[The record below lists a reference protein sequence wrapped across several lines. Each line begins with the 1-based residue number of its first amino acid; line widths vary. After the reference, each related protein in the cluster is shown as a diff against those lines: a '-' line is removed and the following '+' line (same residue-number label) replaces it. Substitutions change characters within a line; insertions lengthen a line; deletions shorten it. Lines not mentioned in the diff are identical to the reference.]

1 MLRTPER
8 SNREDERNR
17 RQVDWKFW
25 VPIASALVGGASL
38 IAGTFVSSTC
48 TKYGP
53 GENGCTEYGFDLLG
67 RGITVAGLILL
78 VAGLY
83 VIFAPHISWP
93 LAPGNRSRRSADAG
107 RSCGRTFKGR
117 FLAGVRGCNPY
128 YHVRN

>member
-8 SNREDERNR
+8 SDSEGERNR

-53 GENGCTEYGFDLLG
+53 GENGCIEYGFDLLG

-78 VAGLY
+78 VAWLY
-83 VIFAPHISWP
+83 VLFAPHHSWP
-93 LAPGNRSRRSADAG
+93 VVPPETQLRERAR
-107 RSCGRTFKGR
+107 
-117 FLAGVRGCNPY
+117 
-128 YHVRN
+128 

>member
-1 MLRTPER
+1 MVRTPER
-8 SNREDERNR
+8 SDSEGERNR

-48 TKYGP
+48 TTYGP
-53 GENGCTEYGFDLLG
+53 GENGCIEYGFDVLG

-83 VIFAPHISWP
+83 GIFAPHIDWP
-93 LAPGNRSRRSADAG
+93 LVPR
-107 RSCGRTFKGR
+107 K
-117 FLAGVRGCNPY
+117 P
-128 YHVRN
+128 

>member
-8 SNREDERNR
+8 SDREGERNR
-17 RQVDWKFW
+17 RQVDWKVW

-53 GENGCTEYGFDLLG
+53 GENGCIEYGFDLLG

-78 VAGLY
+78 VAGLS
-83 VIFAPHISWP
+83 VIFAPPIGWAVVP
-93 LAPGNRSRRSADAG
+93 RKPEARERA
-107 RSCGRTFKGR
+107 CGS
-117 FLAGVRGCNPY
+117 LVRGDPPRTVVY
-128 YHVRN
+128 LVSV

>member
-53 GENGCTEYGFDLLG
+53 GENGCIEYGFDLLG

-83 VIFAPHISWP
+83 VIFAPHIGWP
-93 LAPGNRSRRSADAG
+93 LVPR
-107 RSCGRTFKGR
+107 K
-117 FLAGVRGCNPY
+117 P
-128 YHVRN
+128 

>member
-8 SNREDERNR
+8 SDSEGERNR

-53 GENGCTEYGFDLLG
+53 GENGCIEYGFDLLG
-67 RGITVAGLILL
+67 RGITVAGLSPFFGGRHVILPPPLRRAL
-78 VAGLY
+78 VPPEPLSREGLRAALSPAG
-83 VIFAPHISWP
+83 PP
-93 LAPGNRSRRSADAG
+93 MR
-107 RSCGRTFKGR
+107 
-117 FLAGVRGCNPY
+117 RGCLVFSP
-128 YHVRN
+128 RRC

>member
-8 SNREDERNR
+8 SDREGERNR

-53 GENGCTEYGFDLLG
+53 GENGCIEYGFDLLG

-78 VAGLY
+78 FSGLY
-83 VIFAPHISWP
+83 VIFAPHIGWP
-93 LAPGNRSRRSADAG
+93 LVPPEPQSPKRACGAPVARGPPR
-107 RSCGRTFKGR
+107 
-117 FLAGVRGCNPY
+117 AGVCLILWA
-128 YHVRN
+128 VRLLL

>member
-8 SNREDERNR
+8 SDREGERNR

-53 GENGCTEYGFDLLG
+53 GENGCIEYGFDLLG
-67 RGITVAGLILL
+67 RGITVAGALL
-78 VAGLY
+78 FFFGL
-83 VIFAPHISWP
+83 FRHFPPPHRP
-93 LAPGNRSRRSADAG
+93 P
-107 RSCGRTFKGR
+107 
-117 FLAGVRGCNPY
+117 VVPPQP
-128 YHVRN
+128 HVPQ

>member
-8 SNREDERNR
+8 SDSEGERNR

-53 GENGCTEYGFDLLG
+53 GENGCIEYGFDLLG
-67 RGITVAGLILL
+67 RGITVAGVLL
-78 VAGLY
+78 FFFRVY
-83 VIFAPHISWP
+83 VIFSPHIGWAVVPPKHYSR
-93 LAPGNRSRRSADAG
+93 NRALRSPSLRGPPRELVSTVSGAAG
-107 RSCGRTFKGR
+107 SY
-117 FLAGVRGCNPY
+117 L
-128 YHVRN
+128 

>member
-8 SNREDERNR
+8 SDSEGERNR

-53 GENGCTEYGFDLLG
+53 GENGCIEYGFDLLG
-67 RGITVAGLILL
+67 RGITLAGRLLL
-78 VAGLY
+78 VHGPC
-83 VIFAPHISWP
+83 VIFHPHIA
-93 LAPGNRSRRSADAG
+93 APVGPPEPESPEGATRSA
-107 RSCGRTFKGR
+107 
-117 FLAGVRGCNPY
+117 
-128 YHVRN
+128 

>member
-8 SNREDERNR
+8 SDSEGERNR

-48 TKYGP
+48 TKFGP
-53 GENGCTEYGFDLLG
+53 GENGCIDYGFDLLG

-78 VAGLY
+78 LAVLY
-83 VIFAPHISWP
+83 VFFAPNSCWP
-93 LAPGNRSRRSADAG
+93 LIPRKQLWPKRAVS
-107 RSCGRTFKGR
+107 
-117 FLAGVRGCNPY
+117 
-128 YHVRN
+128 

>member
-53 GENGCTEYGFDLLG
+53 GENGCTEYGLDLLG
-67 RGITVAGLILL
+67 RGITLAGLILL
-78 VAGLY
+78 VVGLY
-83 VIFAPHISWP
+83 VIFAPHIGWP
-93 LAPGNRSRRSADAG
+93 LVPR
-107 RSCGRTFKGR
+107 K
-117 FLAGVRGCNPY
+117 P
-128 YHVRN
+128 

>member
-8 SNREDERNR
+8 SDSEGERNR

-53 GENGCTEYGFDLLG
+53 GENGCIEYGFDLLG

-78 VAGLY
+78 FARLY
-83 VIFAPHISWP
+83 LIFAPP
-93 LAPGNRSRRSADAG
+93 LRLPLVPPKTDA
-107 RSCGRTFKGR
+107 RERACGALLLRGPPR
-117 FLAGVRGCNPY
+117 AGVRL
-128 YHVRN
+128 VFL

>member
-1 MLRTPER
+1 MSRTPER
-8 SNREDERNR
+8 SDSEGERNR

-53 GENGCTEYGFDLLG
+53 GENGCIEYGFDLLG

-78 VAGLY
+78 VTGLY
-83 VIFAPHISWP
+83 VIFAPHIGWP
-93 LAPGNRSRRSADAG
+93 LAPR
-107 RSCGRTFKGR
+107 K
-117 FLAGVRGCNPY
+117 P
-128 YHVRN
+128 

>member
-1 MLRTPER
+1 MSRTPER
-8 SNREDERNR
+8 SDSEGERNR

-53 GENGCTEYGFDLLG
+53 GENGCIEYGFDVLG

-78 VAGLY
+78 VSGLY
-83 VIFAPHISWP
+83 LLLPPPPGWPSVPPAPSSPPRAHP
-93 LAPGNRSRRSADAG
+93 APPRAEPPPPAVPPH
-107 RSCGRTFKGR
+107 CC
-117 FLAGVRGCNPY
+117 AP
-128 YHVRN
+128 

>member
-8 SNREDERNR
+8 SNREGERNR

-53 GENGCTEYGFDLLG
+53 GENGCIEYGFDLLG

-78 VAGLY
+78 VTGLY
-83 VIFAPHISWP
+83 AIFAPHIGWP
-93 LAPGNRSRRSADAG
+93 LAPR
-107 RSCGRTFKGR
+107 K
-117 FLAGVRGCNPY
+117 P
-128 YHVRN
+128 